1 MTGTTTNVTT
11 AVAYQAFTEHRRY
24 PYRGCAPDPVLPSR
38 MAGDLDLPLGAH
50 QAPDVDGGEPQA
62 ARVAREEAAVEVCLG
77 CPVMVQCDLYASS
90 VVVEGKSARL
100 AEPAGVWGGR
110 TALERHRAFIKT
122 RHELAP
128 AAPDVRFN
136 TVQKRAVLR
145 ALAVHADPYAVA
157 AAAGVDVRT
166 ANWQRSKLT
175 TLLGLPHD
183 ASRAQFLAAAVDRG
197 LLDGVTVVADDGTV
211 PAVPPPT
218 RMPDPEPL
226 PAEPEPVPG
235 ETPVGGVEDADTP
248 GVRPRLRSPR
258 RDRFTDVDGQLALWE
273 AELCELAPVHDL
285 FPAVPLEAAA

>member
-1 MTGTTTNVTT
+1 MTGTTTSTT
-11 AVAYQAFTEHRRY
+11 AAAYQAFTEHRRY

-38 MAGDLDLPLGAH
+38 MAGDLNLPLGAH

-122 RHELAP
+122 RHQLAP

-136 TVQKRAVLR
+136 TEQKRAVLR

-183 ASRAQFLAAAVDRG
+183 ATRGQFLAAAADRG

-211 PAVPPPT
+211 PAVPPATKTVVTDLDGQVLLWAVDLDELRRKQGRSRNP
-218 RMPDPEPL
+218 RGRRRVSL
-226 PAEPEPVPG
+226 RVWF
-235 ETPVGGVEDADTP
+235 ADVA
-248 GVRPRLRSPR
+248 GQL
-258 RDRFTDVDGQLALWE
+258 DLLLADLDVDDLAD
-273 AELCELAPVHDL
+273 VRNL
-285 FPAVPLEAAA
+285 FPSEPLEAAA